1 MLKCNFRSSKR
12 HWVHWRVQECCTVF
26 MQDRVQ
32 CVLPQI
38 DVQEWCIVFRVVHGA
53 QYTVHTCRSVHCFT
67 LLVQELCTVCMR
79 VLCLAGVAEEECGMH
94 WLAGAEQASV

>member
-1 MLKCNFRSSKR
+1 MLHSFAA
-12 HWVHWRVQECCTVF
+12 
-26 MQDRVQ
+26 VQ
-32 CVLPQI
+32 CVLSQS
-38 DVQEWCIVFRVVHGA
+38 DVQEWCIVYRVVHGA
-53 QYTVHTCRSVHCFT
+53 LCRSVHCFT